1 MAGTV
6 EIGVL
11 SLPEIPRIAGP
22 ARPVCPRNRDIQAP
36 EKDRPQVDIPGLIW
50 YIRAFDEKGV
60 AFSRSFVV
68 S

>member
-6 EIGVL
+6 KIGVL
-11 SLPEIPRIAGP
+11 SLPESPRIAGP
-22 ARPVCPRNRDIQAP
+22 NPSNLPRNRDIQGP
-36 EKDRPQVDIPGLIW
+36 ENDRPQVDIPGSIW

-60 AFSRSFVV
+60 ALSRPFVV

>member
-11 SLPEIPRIAGP
+11 SLPKFPRIAGP
-22 ARPVCPRNRDIQAP
+22 NPSNLPRNRDIRAL

-60 AFSRSFVV
+60 ALSRPFVV